1 MNLVNAVETGSIR
14 QVKKC
19 LANGADVNKPNKYG
33 ETPLERAYC
42 NNDGKLVRFLLKSG
56 AKIVGPWFGGLISLN
71 QNAAILKQLLKARLD
86 PNGDYISEQ
95 TLLTAAI
102 RRGCTRIVSCLLD
115 AGANPN
121 MHELG
126 ELGGTPIMFAAYYN
140 RVYILEKLFAYG
152 ADVNMVDYVWFN
164 ALFYARMGYGT
175 MPVCRWLVEHGI
187 NVNQRGKNGVSVLT
201 QFGDLRQ
208 SGRKLTNVEK
218 YLITHGATD

>member
-1 MNLVNAVETGSIR
+1 MDLVNAVEMGSIR

-56 AKIVGPWFGGLISLN
+56 AKIVGPWLGGLISLN
-71 QNAAILKQLLKARLD
+71 QNAAILKQLLKAGLD
-86 PNGDYISEQ
+86 PNGDDISER

-121 MHELG
+121 MHEPG

-152 ADVNMVDYVWFN
+152 ADVNMVDYVGFN
-164 ALFYARMGYGT
+164 ALFYANMGYGT
-175 MPVCRWLVEHGI
+175 MSVCRWLVEHGI

-201 QFGDLRQ
+201 LFGAPRQ

-218 YLITHGATD
+218 YLITHGATY

>member
-56 AKIVGPWFGGLISLN
+56 AEIVGPWLGGLISQN
-71 QNAAILKQLLKARLD
+71 QNAAILKQLLEAGLD

-95 TLLTAAI
+95 TLLTYAI
-102 RRGCTRIVSCLLD
+102 RRGCTRVVSCLLD

-121 MHELG
+121 MHEPG
-126 ELGGTPIMFAAYYN
+126 ELGGVPIMFAAYYN

-152 ADVNMVDYVWFN
+152 ADVNMVARGTRDKCESTRQKWRVRFDAVWRP
-164 ALFYARMGYGT
+164 APIG
-175 MPVCRWLVEHGI
+175 P
-187 NVNQRGKNGVSVLT
+187 Q
-201 QFGDLRQ
+201 
-208 SGRKLTNVEK
+208 TN
-218 YLITHGATD
+218 

>member
-19 LANGADVNKPNKYG
+19 LAKGADVNKPNKYG

-56 AKIVGPWFGGLISLN
+56 AQIAGDWLGGLISPN
-71 QNAAILKQLLKARLD
+71 QNAAILKQLLEAGLD

-95 TLLTAAI
+95 TLLTYAI
-102 RRGCTRIVSCLLD
+102 RRGCTRVVSCLLD

-121 MHELG
+121 MHEPG
-126 ELGGTPIMFAAYYN
+126 KLGGVPIMFAAYYN

-152 ADVNMVDYVWFN
+152 ADVNMVDYVGFN
-164 ALFYARMGYGT
+164 ALFYANMGAGT
-175 MPVCRWLVEHGI
+175 MPVYRCLVEHGI

-201 QFGDLRQ
+201 QLDDPRQ
-208 SGRKLTNVEK
+208 SGRKLTTVEK
-218 YLITHGATD
+218 YLIAHGATY

>member
-1 MNLVNAVETGSIR
+1 M
-14 QVKKC
+14 
-19 LANGADVNKPNKYG
+19 
-33 ETPLERAYC
+33 
-42 NNDGKLVRFLLKSG
+42 
-56 AKIVGPWFGGLISLN
+56 
-71 QNAAILKQLLKARLD
+71 D

-95 TLLTAAI
+95 TLLTYAI
-102 RRGCTRIVSCLLD
+102 RKGCTRVVSCLLD

-121 MHELG
+121 MHEPG

-152 ADVNMVDYVWFN
+152 ADVNMVDYVGFN
-164 ALFYARMGYGT
+164 ALFYADMGYGT

-201 QFGDLRQ
+201 QFGDPRQ
-208 SGRKLTNVEK
+208 SGCKLTNVEK